1 MVADVDEW
9 KGRLVL
15 VDGVVLGDDF
25 VLEVVEKAVGDE
37 EATVGEGDGRD
48 EAPEE
53 LGEQVFGPEDVRYAL
68 ER

>member
-1 MVADVDEW
+1 MLSRAGPEYAEALLQAAD
-9 KGRLVL
+9 
-15 VDGVVLGDDF
+15 LGDEGGYGAD
-25 VLEVVEKAVGDE
+25 A
-37 EATVGEGDGRD
+37 VGEGDGRD